1 MEDANKN
8 LPVESNEESRP
19 VALPLR
25 NDTILGVAQGLGE
38 DLGINPNFIRITF
51 CALMFWNVAIAI
63 GAYLGAGVIVA
74 VSRYFFPA
82 RRHVAQTETAMA
94 AEPSNSE
101 AELQIAA

>member
-1 MEDANKN
+1 MEDAIKN
-8 LPVESNEESRP
+8 LPVEANVEARP

-38 DLGINPNFIRITF
+38 DLGINPNFIRVAF
-51 CALMFWNVAIAI
+51 CALMFWNVSVAI

-82 RRHVAQTETAMA
+82 LRDIAQPEMATVAEA
-94 AEPSNSE
+94 SNSE

>member
-1 MEDANKN
+1 MEDAIKN
-8 LPVESNEESRP
+8 LPVDANVETRP

-51 CALMFWNVAIAI
+51 CALMFWNVAVAV

-82 RRHVAQTETAMA
+82 RRNVAQPERAIA